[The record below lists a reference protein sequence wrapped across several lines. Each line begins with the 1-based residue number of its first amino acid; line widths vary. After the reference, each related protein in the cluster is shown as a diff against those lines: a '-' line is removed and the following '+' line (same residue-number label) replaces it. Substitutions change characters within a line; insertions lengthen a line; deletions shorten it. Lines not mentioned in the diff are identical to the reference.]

1 MPLGGVLLTRADPRW
16 LAWLGLG
23 LELRLTLTLTRTPT
37 LTLTLTRT
45 LTLTLTLTRA
55 LSRWLRIALGLCV
68 LLF

>member
-23 LELRLTLTLTRTPT
+23 LELRLTLT

>member
-23 LELRLTLTLTRTPT
+23 LELRLTLTLTRT
-37 LTLTLTRT
+37 LTLA

>member
-23 LELRLTLTLTRTPT
+23 LELRLTLTLTRT
-37 LTLTLTRT
+37 LT

>member
-16 LAWLGLG
+16 LAWFGLG
-23 LELRLTLTLTRTPT
+23 LELRLTLTLTRT
-37 LTLTLTRT
+37 LT